1 MILFKKA
8 KRAITLIELVVS
20 IAVSTIIF
28 VGATALMIYLQNQNK
43 TIKDDVS
50 NFFCAN
56 TLMHAI
62 ESEVDEYNHSF
73 TYLTGDNYKTQ
84 IEDEVIDR
92 LEKVS
97 EFDTILFSTD
107 IDGEKR
113 NYYFVGQHFGYCIVD
128 SPTFDPL
135 TFNEIYFTNSLI
147 KLEFGKISDNMYELK
162 LSYDE
167 NFEKEI
173 KIVKQI
179 FKKEG

>member
-62 ESEVDEYNHSF
+62 ESEIDEYNHSF
-73 TYLTGDNYKTQ
+73 TYLTGDNFKTQ

-92 LEKVS
+92 LEEVS
-97 EFDTILFSTD
+97 AFDTILFSTD
-107 IDGEKR
+107 NDDEKR
-113 NYYFVGQHFGYCIVD
+113 NYYFVGQHFGYCKEG
-128 SPTFDPL
+128 SL

-147 KLEFGKISDNMYELK
+147 KLEFGKISENNMYELK